1 MHLLNVDDKQND
13 LDITFYD
20 RYSQLIYT
28 YIRHQVTNTQ
38 DAEDILLEVFMAAL
52 ATKNLAQLS
61 TEKQIA
67 WLQRVAR
74 NKIIDRYRKH
84 SRAIL
89 LPLEHIQEWQDERLT
104 PEQHVMQHETYKHL
118 HRILSKLS
126 PLHQQVIYLRFV
138 EGLRFAEIGTIIN
151 KPEVNVRI
159 MVNRILHRLRSCFE
173 L

>member
-38 DAEDILLEVFMAAL
+38 DAEDI
-52 ATKNLAQLS
+52 
-61 TEKQIA
+61 
-67 WLQRVAR
+67 
-74 NKIIDRYRKH
+74 
-84 SRAIL
+84 
-89 LPLEHIQEWQDERLT
+89 HIQEWQDERLT